1 MNTYDKTLLGLSC
14 HARSKCS
21 ECPYEDMPE
30 CSSKLAADAEK
41 MYKQL
46 ERERDAALDDL
57 SAHRPCDACGYYE
70 LQGYGCMRCRMHTER
85 PMWKWRGVEV
95 E

>member
-1 MNTYDKTLLGLSC
+1 MNTTDKTLLGLAC

-41 MYKQL
+41 MLKAMA
-46 ERERDAALDDL
+46 EKEP
-57 SAHRPCDACGYYE
+57 PCTKCPYY
-70 LQGYGCMRCRMHTER
+70 LVHGNRQR
-85 PMWKWRGVEV
+85 RGVEV
-95 E
+95 

>member
-1 MNTYDKTLLGLSC
+1 MNTPDKILLGLAC

-21 ECPYEDMPE
+21 DCPYEDMPE

-41 MYKQL
+41 FLNAAVADMTELMQL
-46 ERERDAALDDL
+46 AQFCRYCKHLTQDGECAFDFVANKGE
-57 SAHRPCDACGYYE
+57 P
-70 LQGYGCMRCRMHTER
+70 RC
-85 PMWKWRGVEV
+85 WQWRGVEV